1 MKETIEEKVKKFIET
16 YPDEAREYVTEYEKY
31 LEDKDNLDA
40 IENLEAIACIFISF
54 YSQTGEFLKYK
65 ELYNLIKKNL

>member
-1 MKETIEEKVKKFIET
+1 MEETIEEKVKGFIET
-16 YPDEAREYVTEYEKY
+16 YPDKAREYVTEYEKY
-31 LEDKDNLDA
+31 LENKCNLDA
-40 IENLEAIACIFISF
+40 FENLETVACIFISF